1 MIAEVIVDV
10 KASEVDK
17 IFDYN
22 LPSHLKVQVGSRVF
36 VPFGTRRIEGYVVNI
51 KQESILPK
59 AKIKDIIAPCDA
71 NPIITAEM
79 LKLANFMKVQYNL
92 KNGRHFKVIF
102 AVFNEVK

>member
-36 VPFGTRRIEGYVVNI
+36 VPFGTRRIEG
-51 KQESILPK
+51 
-59 AKIKDIIAPCDA
+59 
-71 NPIITAEM
+71 
-79 LKLANFMKVQYNL
+79 
-92 KNGRHFKVIF
+92 
-102 AVFNEVK
+102 